1 MISACPRQLSEQYGP
16 VFTVHLG
23 LQKTVV
29 LTGYEAVREAL
40 VGTGQELADR
50 PPIAI
55 FQLIQGGGGR
65 CAVVGGSRAS
75 SVHGGPL
82 GRGPPGPQEGWR
94 PKERG
99 PSLEAAG
106 DSAPGVARGE
116 GQGVHMA
123 GQGHKA
129 PRRTNGGWAS
139 RGQVPE
145 SRPGEGSEA
154 QRDPRPGPTP
164 TRSLPAP
171 PAAAHPVSGPQVSSS
186 HPGRAGGPPAS
197 SPCAPS
203 TAWAWGGGLRP
214 TRSCRS

>member
-1 MISACPRQLSEQYGP
+1 MCSG
-16 VFTVHLG
+16 G
-23 LQKTVV
+23 
-29 LTGYEAVREAL
+29 
-40 VGTGQELADR
+40 
-50 PPIAI
+50 
-55 FQLIQGGGGR
+55 QGG
-65 CAVVGGSRAS
+65 VGGSRGQLCSWGPAG
-75 SVHGGPL
+75 HGIPWS
-82 GRGPPGPQEGWR
+82 QEEWG

-154 QRDPRPGPTP
+154 QRGPRPGPTP

-171 PAAAHPVSGPQVSSS
+171 PAAAHRLCLARRCLLLIRAALEGRPPVHRAHPPP
-186 HPGRAGGPPAS
+186 PGRGEGACGQQGPAGAEVPYGA
-197 SPCAPS
+197 AGRL
-203 TAWAWGGGLRP
+203 WR
-214 TRSCRS
+214 